1 MNIRQAWSAWWRPV
15 RAAQSWP
22 RPHAGRRQFLRTGL
36 AGGLLLAFA
45 GRLNGAGSRPLHA
58 AEREMLSA
66 VSNALLDGTLPPPG
80 DERRRLLAQT
90 VDGIE
95 QAVRGFSLATQQEI
109 GELFGLLV
117 AAPGRRMLAGVGTP
131 WREASVAEVGQFL
144 QSWRFSR
151 LKLLQSAYAALHDLT
166 FAAWYGQPA
175 NWPAIGYPGPPQ
187 GYF

>member
-1 MNIRQAWSAWWRPV
+1 MSIREARRLIIGTPPWRP
-15 RAAQSWP
+15 P
-22 RPHAGRRQFLRTGL
+22 FAGRRQFLRTGL
-36 AGGLLLAFA
+36 VSGLLLTFA
-45 GRLNGAGSRPLHA
+45 GRLNGAGNRQLNA

-66 VSNALLDGTLPPPG
+66 VSNALLDGALPPPG

-90 VDGIE
+90 VNGIE
-95 QAVRGFSLATQQEI
+95 QAVGGFSVATQQEI

-117 AAPGRRMLAGVGTP
+117 IAPGRRVLAGVGTP
-131 WREASVAEVGQFL
+131 WREASVTEIGEFL

-166 FAAWYGQPA
+166 FAAWYGLPA
-175 NWPAIGYPGPPQ
+175 NWPAIGYPGPPR